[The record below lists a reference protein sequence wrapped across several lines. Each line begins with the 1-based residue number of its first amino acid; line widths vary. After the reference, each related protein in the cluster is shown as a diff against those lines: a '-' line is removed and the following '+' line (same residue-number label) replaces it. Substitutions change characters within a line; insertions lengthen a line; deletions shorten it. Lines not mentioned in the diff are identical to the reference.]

1 MAERD
6 YKAEYKNYH
15 SRPEQK
21 KKRAS
26 RNKANAT
33 LKAGG
38 RIKAGDNRDVHH
50 VDGNPLNNDPSNL
63 RVVSR
68 STNRSFPRTATGR
81 KAKV

>member
-26 RNKANAT
+26 RNKANAK

-50 VDGNPLNNDPSNL
+50 VDGNPRTKTAKKA
-63 RVVSR
+63 RV
-68 STNRSFPRTATGR
+68 
-81 KAKV
+81 